1 MPQALEVPNTPETSV
16 TLPHNQTVGA
26 VVVGG
31 DHPGLAVARSLG
43 RRGIPVFI
51 IEDQLSI
58 SSWSRYVKR
67 VIRVENI
74 LDERQTVDAV
84 LRVGRQYNLRGWVLF
99 PTRDET
105 VAAFSRYRAELAD
118 FFRVTTGEWK
128 SVQWAWDKSKTYELA
143 ESLGIPCPK
152 TFNPK
157 DASELPSRYSKQ
169 PLAIKPAIK
178 ENFFYATGA
187 KAWRAE
193 TPEQLHQLYNRAAEQ
208 IKADE
213 ILIQEI
219 IPGGGQEQYSYCAF
233 VNDGEPHSI
242 LTARR
247 CRQHPYEFGR
257 AATYVETIKAPEI
270 EELSAKFLKAIGYYG
285 VVEIEFK
292 RDARDGKFK
301 LLDVNAR
308 IWGFHGIG
316 SACGVDF
323 PYILYADQ
331 LKLPTTPV
339 RAPSGIGWLRLIT
352 DIPTVLSDFAHGRLR
367 VNDYVRSLWA
377 TRRESVFDWN
387 DPAPTMAEM
396 VLLPYLIVRK
406 SAPAALAAMKR
417 PAPLG

>member
-157 DASELPSRYSKQ
+157 DASELPSLYSKL

>member
-1 MPQALEVPNTPETSV
+1 M
-16 TLPHNQTVGA
+16 
-26 VVVGG
+26 GG

-157 DASELPSRYSKQ
+157 DASELPSLYSKL

>member
-1 MPQALEVPNTPETSV
+1 
-16 TLPHNQTVGA
+16 
-26 VVVGG
+26 
-31 DHPGLAVARSLG
+31 
-43 RRGIPVFI
+43 
-51 IEDQLSI
+51 
-58 SSWSRYVKR
+58 
-67 VIRVENI
+67 
-74 LDERQTVDAV
+74 
-84 LRVGRQYNLRGWVLF
+84 
-99 PTRDET
+99 
-105 VAAFSRYRAELAD
+105 
-118 FFRVTTGEWK
+118 
-128 SVQWAWDKSKTYELA
+128 
-143 ESLGIPCPK
+143 
-152 TFNPK
+152 
-157 DASELPSRYSKQ
+157 
-169 PLAIKPAIK
+169 
-178 ENFFYATGA
+178 
-187 KAWRAE
+187 
-193 TPEQLHQLYNRAAEQ
+193 
-208 IKADE
+208 
-213 ILIQEI
+213 
-219 IPGGGQEQYSYCAF
+219 